1 MTCCDATRLLGEK
14 GGRKSKAALSSQ
26 CDICTFGTHHARVVF
41 TQPIDSRSKSD
52 KLNDVGVSAGD
63 RWTHRGKGSGV
74 MRLYVMSETLN
85 QDGTIQERRERLLV
99 MRSLNDASIIQERLH
114 ALLPSLAALCAIPA
128 PAHEANLK
136 AFLNQIL
143 TDASMLEEQVADT
156 LQNDDTLTLKIFR
169 LSQSGDNQHV
179 YQLRYELMTDQKA

>member
-1 MTCCDATRLLGEK
+1 
-14 GGRKSKAALSSQ
+14 
-26 CDICTFGTHHARVVF
+26 
-41 TQPIDSRSKSD
+41 
-52 KLNDVGVSAGD
+52 
-63 RWTHRGKGSGV
+63 

-85 QDGTIQERRERLLV
+85 PDGTIQERRERLLV